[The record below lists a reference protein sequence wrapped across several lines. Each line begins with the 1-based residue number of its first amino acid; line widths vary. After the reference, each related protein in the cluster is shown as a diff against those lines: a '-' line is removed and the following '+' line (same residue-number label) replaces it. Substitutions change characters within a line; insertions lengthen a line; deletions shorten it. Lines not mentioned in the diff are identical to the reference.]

1 MTISYQGLLT
11 ELKNISKGL
20 KGVTG
25 IQYNALF
32 TFKEG
37 TGNIVIDETTGNYN
51 LEGEIL
57 RTVKAKL
64 IKRKDGTVESEGG
77 LNYSRVY
84 CEGWLVTPVEYN
96 GRIPNV
102 VDCTFIQNNLSYQG
116 KFYFTDAITT
126 PVTESID
133 LAIAIGQAIQGYF
146 EMKGDNGL

>member
-11 ELKNISKGL
+11 ELKSISKGL

-25 IQYNALF
+25 IQFNALF

-37 TGNIVIDETTGNYN
+37 SGNVIIDETTGNYT
-51 LEGEIL
+51 LETETI
-57 RTVKAKL
+57 RTIKAKL
-64 IKRKDGTVESEGG
+64 IKRKDGTIESNGG
-77 LNYSRVY
+77 VNYSRVY

-102 VDCTFIQNNLSYQG
+102 VDCTLTQNNMSYEG
-116 KFYFTDAITT
+116 RFYFTDAITT

-146 EMKGDNGL
+146 EIKGDNGL

>member
-11 ELKNISKGL
+11 ELKSISKGL
-20 KGVTG
+20 RGVTG
-25 IQYNALF
+25 IQYNAIF

-37 TGNIVIDETTGNYN
+37 SGAIIINEDTGNYD
-51 LEGEIL
+51 LATETI
-57 RTVKAKL
+57 RTVQAKL
-64 IKRKDGTVESEGG
+64 IKRKEGTTSDEGG
-77 LNYSRVY
+77 LNYSRIY

-102 VDCTFIQNNLSYQG
+102 VDCRFTQNNLSYEG

-126 PVTESID
+126 PVTETID

-146 EMKGDNGL
+146 ELKGDNGL